1 MKRVLGIIPARY
13 ASTRFPGKPLA
24 DIQGKPMIQWV
35 YERCSGTFDHLLVA
49 TDDYRIINAVHSFG
63 GEAVLTSESH
73 KSGTD
78 RCLEAYGIVKR
89 AMEEDFD
96 IIVNIQGDE
105 PMVNPDQLRELISC
119 FDIEGTEIA
128 TLIHPLA
135 ETVRPD
141 NPDIVKVVVD
151 NAFKALY
158 FSRSPIPFRREGS
171 TKAKYY
177 KHIGLYA
184 YTPGV
189 LKKICALD
197 PSGLEIAE
205 KLEQLRWL
213 ENAYEIQTR
222 LTQYESTCVDS
233 PADLERVR
241 SLLRSS

>member
-13 ASTRFPGKPLA
+13 ASTRFPGKPLV

-35 YERCSGTFDHLLVA
+35 YERCSDTFDHLLVA
-49 TDDYRIINAVHSFG
+49 TDDYRIINAVHAFG
-63 GEAVLTSESH
+63 GEASLTAESH

-78 RCLEAYGIVKR
+78 RCLEAYEIVKKER
-89 AMEEDFD
+89 EEEFD

-105 PMVNPDQLRELISC
+105 PLVNPDQLRELIAC

-135 ETVRPD
+135 NTEDPD

-151 NAFKALY
+151 NAYKSLY
-158 FSRSPIPFRREGS
+158 FSRSPIPFKRDINA
-171 TKAKYY
+171 KAKYY

-189 LKKICALD
+189 LKQVCALN
-197 PSGLEIAE
+197 PSGLEISE
-205 KLEQLRWL
+205 SLEQLRWL
-213 ENAYEIQTR
+213 ENGFEIQTN
-222 LTQYESTCVDS
+222 LTKYESAGVDS

-241 SLLRSS
+241 TLLRST

>member
-35 YERCSGTFDHLLVA
+35 YERCSGTFDYLIVA
-49 TDDYRIINAVHSFG
+49 TDDYRIINAVHAFG
-63 GEAVLTSESH
+63 GEAVLTSENH

-78 RCLEAYGIVKR
+78 RCMEAYGIVKR
-89 AMEEDFD
+89 EREENFD

-119 FDIEGTEIA
+119 FTTEGTDIA

-135 ETVRPD
+135 ETERPD

-151 NAFKALY
+151 IAFKALY
-158 FSRSPIPFRREGS
+158 FSRSPIPFIREGS
-171 TKAKYY
+171 TNTRYY

-184 YTPGV
+184 YTPEV
-189 LKKICALD
+189 LEKICALN
-197 PSGLEIAE
+197 PSDLEIAE

-213 ENAYEIQTR
+213 ENKYEIQTR
-222 LTQYESTCVDS
+222 LTQFENTGVDS